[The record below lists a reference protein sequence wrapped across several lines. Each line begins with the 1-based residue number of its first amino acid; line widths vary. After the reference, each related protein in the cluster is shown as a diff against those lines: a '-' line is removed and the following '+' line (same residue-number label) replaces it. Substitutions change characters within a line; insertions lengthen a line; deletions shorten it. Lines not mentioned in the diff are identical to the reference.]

1 MLKKTSLFLFI
12 LTINI
17 HVFAEVDGYKE
28 IEKLLNKDDVLD
40 SECDAS
46 LHMVAGAQLAFGF
59 EEKYKRELSN
69 MKVYAACG
77 NKILSKKFTPSD
89 DELGEFIIDY
99 YVYIQENL
107 GDDFE
112 TCPRGVSD
120 SRIKKLFFE
129 PTAFKTNFLRFMSSL
144 RSQVSL
150 ATYEEFDLIQAGLV
164 SDDFDKICRNLSSDP
179 DRTMPPSW
187 SK

>member
-28 IEKLLNKDDVLD
+28 IEKLLNKDDVLE

-77 NKILSKKFTPSD
+77 NEILSKKFTPSD
-89 DELGEFIIDY
+89 NELGEFIIDY
-99 YVYIQENL
+99 YVNIQENL
-107 GDDFE
+107 GNDFE
-112 TCPRGVSD
+112 TCPSGVSD
-120 SRIKKLFFE
+120 RRIKKLFFE
-129 PTAFKTNFLRFMSSL
+129 PNVFKTNFLRFLSSL
-144 RSQVSL
+144 RSQVSV
-150 ATYEEFDLIQAGLV
+150 ATYGEFDLIQAGLI
-164 SDDFDKICRNLSSDP
+164 SKDTKKICRNLSSDP
-179 DRTMPPSW
+179 ERTMPPSW